1 MNRQSF
7 FDGPAA
13 QPTEYV
19 FPLTV
24 AAAIQTLT
32 EWAGAAR
39 IIAGGTDL
47 MLELEKNALQPRCL
61 VNIGKIPELGVIR
74 VKDEYVEIGA
84 AVTFAD
90 LKDHP
95 YINQAVPVLA
105 DAARSVGALAI
116 QNVATLAGNIVN
128 AMPAADGMLAA
139 LALDAEVEVVDAGG
153 AEWKPVETLFLGPGK
168 SVIDPTRQLLTQIR
182 FRRFD
187 KHRGT
192 AWYRI
197 GRRPSL
203 TLPVLNCAVSLL
215 LAESGQTIQQ
225 ARIAVG
231 PVAPLPFRA
240 RLAEGFLEGR
250 PATIENITLAAQ
262 LAQKESTPRGNVLR
276 ASKDYRLATI
286 PVIVESSLR
295 CALERALDS
304 KTSVQP

>member
-13 QPTEYV
+13 RPAEYV

-24 AAAIQTLT
+24 AAAIKTLT
-32 EWAGAAR
+32 EWAGEAR

-47 MLELEKNALQPRCL
+47 MLELEKNTLNPRCL
-61 VNIGKIPELGVIR
+61 VNIGKIPELGEIR

-84 AVTFAD
+84 AVTFAN
-90 LKDHP
+90 LKEHP
-95 YINQAVPVLA
+95 YINQSVHVLA
-105 DAARSVGALAI
+105 EAACSVGALAI

-153 AEWKPVETLFLGPGK
+153 AEWKPLETLFLGPGK
-168 SVIDPTRQLLTQIR
+168 STIDPTRQLLTQIR

-187 KHRGT
+187 QRRGT

-215 LAESGQTIQQ
+215 LTDDGLTIRQ

-240 RLAEGFLEGR
+240 RQVEQFLEGR
-250 PATIENITLAAQ
+250 PASAENLALAAQ
-262 LAQKESTPRGNVLR
+262 LAQKESAPRDNVLR
-276 ASKDYRLATI
+276 ASKEYRLATI

-295 CALERALDS
+295 CALKRALNAGELRDE
-304 KTSVQP
+304 